1 MDTEKV
7 LEINHLVK
15 KYKNGRGVND
25 ISFSIR
31 EGEVVGLLGP
41 NGSGKTTIM
50 KCIIGFQRYDS
61 GSIQVFGKDPGED
74 IEGVLSRVGSL
85 IEQPALYENL
95 TAMRQLKM
103 MARYYPGLDPQC
115 AEMALKNAGL
125 ERYGNEKVRRYSLG
139 MKQRLGIALA
149 LLSDPDFV
157 ILDEPGNGLDIEST
171 VELRNSII
179 ARAKEKGK
187 TFLVSSHQ
195 VDDIEKVCD
204 RVIIIYDGA
213 LIDDVSVEEALRR
226 SPSLEDYFLM
236 RIRAEKTGTMPG
248 KGGDAIC

>member
-61 GSIQVFGKDPGED
+61 GNIQVFGKDPGED

-103 MARYYPGLDPQC
+103 MARFYPGLDPQC

-157 ILDEPGNGLDIEST
+157 ILDERRAAAGIHPAGKAWFLTKLSKQELDTLQQAGQQKDENEQEIEVLFQSFCRS
-171 VELRNSII
+171 LSILE
-179 ARAKEKGK
+179 RQNQPLQQQ
-187 TFLVSSHQ
+187 LVPLKYRMHMTEFQ
-195 VDDIEKVCD
+195 K
-204 RVIIIYDGA
+204 
-213 LIDDVSVEEALRR
+213 
-226 SPSLEDYFLM
+226 
-236 RIRAEKTGTMPG
+236 K
-248 KGGDAIC
+248 

>member
-1 MDTEKV
+1 MRIQEHPILGTYEKGKLV
-7 LEINHLVK
+7 SFTFDGKPLEG
-15 KYKNGRGVND
+15 YA
-25 ISFSIR
+25 
-31 EGEVVGLLGP
+31 GEP
-41 NGSGKTTIM
+41 I
-50 KCIIGFQRYDS
+50 
-61 GSIQVFGKDPGED
+61 
-74 IEGVLSRVGSL
+74 
-85 IEQPALYENL
+85 A
-95 TAMRQLKM
+95 
-103 MARYYPGLDPQC
+103 
-115 AEMALKNAGL
+115 MALKNAGL

-195 VDDIEKVCD
+195 ADDIEKVCD